1 MEATRNQRT
10 DVLNY
15 LKEHPE
21 GITQMDA
28 YIKFPA
34 PITRLASVIFDLRKN
49 HNIISVDC
57 EGQNCYGHISFVRYR
72 LVE

>member
-1 MEATRNQRT
+1 MITRNQRA
-10 DVLNY
+10 DVLEY

-28 YIKFPA
+28 YRVFPA
-34 PITRLASVIFDLRKN
+34 PITRLAAVIFDLRKQ
-49 HNIISVDC
+49 HNIVSIDC
-57 EGQNCYGHISFVRYR
+57 EGQNCYGHISYVTYK

>member
-1 MEATRNQRT
+1 MESRNQRV

-15 LKEHPE
+15 LKDHPE

-34 PITRLASVIFDLRKN
+34 PITRLASVIFDLRK
-49 HNIISVDC
+49 HHRIISVDC
-57 EGQNCYGHISFVRYR
+57 EGHNCYGKTQYVRYR

>member
-1 MEATRNQRT
+1 MITRSQRV

-28 YIKFPA
+28 YRKFPA
-34 PITRLASVIFDLRKN
+34 PITRLAAVIFDLRKH
-49 HNIISVDC
+49 HNIISMDC
-57 EGQNCYGHISFVRYR
+57 EGQNCYGHNSYVTYK